1 MEEISGYFNWTGC
14 TQEIYLSAV
23 SRANQEL
30 AELHLELV
38 SRNRRIQDQQAIL
51 QAICGMQEALPAAV
65 GIGRA
70 LEKVVVQLA
79 AALPHRRLM
88 CFLIHQ
94 REGVVEGGLKEGESG
109 RLQRVVLPLE
119 DRMEDR
125 LRSIQPREQ
134 FSLIE
139 KAVLR
144 LGQGLEVAAEI
155 AAALRS
161 ANLVVLPL
169 EAGGLTIGQI
179 LLEMESS
186 RQASEETISLL
197 RQYARAAF
205 VALERILLFE
215 ALEQQA
221 DDLARMARQGQ
232 ETQKRLYQAERLAS
246 VGRLAA
252 GAAHEINNPLAAIS
266 AQAQLMLR
274 RAETDKDKNSLGAI
288 VDQCNR
294 ISKII
299 SDLMGFARPA
309 EPRIEPT
316 PHSNRSSSIP

>member
-1 MEEISGYFNWTGC
+1 LEEISGYFNWTGC